1 MERYFRRNTVG
12 ISSVEFLWGM
22 GMPVVVESTFLQLF
36 LRNLGASNFLIG
48 LIPTLFSG
56 GVAVFS
62 LFAGSLT
69 GHVENKRPAVILV
82 HVAASLPILTFGI
95 VLRLTGFT
103 SSILLVFYCCYA
115 LFSIGVGFILPVW
128 QNYLVKIFIPQ
139 RSISAL
145 SVMWIAQSVAKII
158 SSFLLLRIVE
168 RYSFSA
174 AGSSMIFTAI
184 GLLFF
189 GGSFLFLITREKSQ
203 SGWPGASAG
212 RAGLFHGFGSVLRN
226 RNFLLFLGTD
236 LEYFALIGIIS
247 FYANFATEHCGIE
260 PALVSGLFVAFIY
273 LGGITANILLGW
285 FQLLSL
291 KNKFWVTKTLAVLAV
306 PLICIFCKPWA
317 FFLASYLFGASR
329 STRQLVYAPGVK
341 RLSGQ
346 EDVTHYFAVAPL
358 FTLPLSVGLPLVVGA
373 VLDRLT
379 FMGGWSYR
387 SVFLAMALFS
397 VVSLILLSQI
407 DSAALQPES
416 QMPGPPTSEKQ
427 AAAGFRAGGR

>member
-1 MERYFRRNTVG
+1 MDRYFRRNTIG
-12 ISSVEFLWGM
+12 ISSVEFFWGL
-22 GMPVVVESTFLQLF
+22 GMPVLVESTFLQLF

-69 GHVENKRPAVILV
+69 GHVEHKRPVVILV
-82 HVAASLPILTFGI
+82 HLAASLPILAFAV
-95 VLRLTGFT
+95 VLNLTGFT

-115 LFSIGVGFILPVW
+115 LFSIGVGFIFPVW

-145 SVMWIAQSVAKII
+145 SVMWISQSVAKII
-158 SSFLLLRIVE
+158 SSYLLLRIVE

-174 AGSSMIFTAI
+174 AGSAMIFTVI
-184 GLLFF
+184 GLIFF
-189 GGSFLFLITREKSQ
+189 GSSFLFLITREKSE
-203 SGWPGASAG
+203 SSPGGVSAG
-212 RAGLFHGFGSVLRN
+212 RAGLFHDFRAVLRN

-236 LEYFALIGIIS
+236 LEFFALIGIIS
-247 FYANFATEHCGIE
+247 FYANFATEHCGIT

-273 LGGITANILLGW
+273 LGGISVNVLLGW

-291 KNKFWVTKTLAVLAV
+291 KNKYWITKVPAALAVL
-306 PLICIFCKPWA
+306 LIVFFCKPWA
-317 FFLASYLFGASR
+317 FLLASYLFGASR
-329 STRQLVYAPGVK
+329 STRMLVYAPSVK

-346 EDVTHYFAVAPL
+346 EDATHYFAVAPL
-358 FTLPLSVGLPLVVGA
+358 FTLPLSVGLPLLVGA
-373 VLDRLT
+373 VLDRLA
-379 FMGGWSYR
+379 FMGGDSYR
-387 SVFLAMALFS
+387 IVFLGMAVLS
-397 VVSLILLSQI
+397 AVSLIFLSRI

-416 QMPGPPTSEKQ
+416 PDPAPPEQS
-427 AAAGFRAGGR
+427 AS